1 MIQNILRH
9 LGGIENYGIISL
21 CLFFGVFIGAL
32 AWSLFQKR
40 TFCDKMSALPLQ
52 DEGIAGD
59 FSGKENH
66 AHE

>member
-21 CLFFGVFIGAL
+21 CLFGTVFIGVLIWAFVQKKSHLEYMARVAL
-32 AWSLFQKR
+32 DPEIENNH
-40 TFCDKMSALPLQ
+40 T
-52 DEGIAGD
+52 GD
-59 FSGKENH
+59 L

>member
-21 CLFFGVFIGAL
+21 CLFGTVFIGVLIWAFVQKKSHLEYMARVAL
-32 AWSLFQKR
+32 DPEVENNH
-40 TFCDKMSALPLQ
+40 T
-52 DEGIAGD
+52 GD
-59 FSGKENH
+59 L

>member
-21 CLFFGVFIGAL
+21 CLFGTVFIGVLIWAFVQKKSHLEYMARVAL
-32 AWSLFQKR
+32 DPEIEKNH
-40 TFCDKMSALPLQ
+40 T
-52 DEGIAGD
+52 GD
-59 FSGKENH
+59 L

>member
-21 CLFFGVFIGAL
+21 CLFGTVFIGVLIWAFVQKKTHLDYMARVAL
-32 AWSLFQKR
+32 DPEVENKP
-40 TFCDKMSALPLQ
+40 T
-52 DEGIAGD
+52 GD
-59 FSGKENH
+59 L